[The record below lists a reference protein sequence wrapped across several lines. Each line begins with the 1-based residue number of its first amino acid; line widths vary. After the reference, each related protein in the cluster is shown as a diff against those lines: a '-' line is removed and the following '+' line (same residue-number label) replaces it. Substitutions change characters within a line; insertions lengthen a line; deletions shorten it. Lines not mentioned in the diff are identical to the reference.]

1 VANTFPLPKAL
12 AFTTIPGGDLADII
26 LLGSEA
32 ADTVVLNTSQ
42 TIVANGFGGDDSIT
56 IANPTVATGG
66 NESTFTAPSTIYGGE
81 GDDSL
86 LLANLVV
93 GSSAIL
99 GGAGNDFFASRNGNV
114 NNDYQAAEV
123 NGNEGEDTF
132 GATGDG
138 IRAIGS
144 QILGGSNNDTIW
156 AGASTATEFNGNKNL
171 DRINVIGNQIGGSI
185 FGGKGIDFIDTA
197 NTVDVTYT
205 GTSIAGGNG
214 NDVISDS
221 EVTIVADNS
230 TLTVLGG
237 EGVDNITLSINNDGG
252 GVREA
257 ALIGGGTEDDFITID
272 GSITATR
279 LTIQGGDGNDTIE
292 GFGNI
297 NGGSGAD
304 AIAITADAN
313 LLYAMTDI
321 ATETGLT
328 TATIDSITGFGA
340 GDDTIKTGVAATA
353 GNYQEAAAQ
362 AGFAAALNAANV
374 FFTTAGNED
383 FQYYLLE
390 DSSAAVAGTGYIFFK
405 NTTTAAVATAAI
417 QINEVLS
424 LTTANIIA

>member
-1 VANTFPLPKAL
+1 L

-32 ADTVVLNTSQ
+32 ADTVVLNTSD

-99 GGAGNDFFASRNGNV
+99 GGAGNDFFASREGNGV
-114 NNDYQAAEV
+114 NDFQAAEV

-132 GATGDG
+132 GATGEG

-197 NTVDVTYT
+197 NAAGVTYT

-214 NDVISDS
+214 NDVISD
-221 EVTIVADNS
+221 TNATLVADNS

-237 EGVDNITLSINNDGG
+237 EGVDNITLTINSDGTADG
-252 GVREA
+252 EA
-257 ALIGGGTEDDFITID
+257 ALIGGGTEADFITID
-272 GSITATR
+272 GSITNTR

-328 TATIDSITGFGA
+328 TATIDSITGFVTG
-340 GDDTIKTGVAATA
+340 GDTIQTGVAATA
-353 GNYQEAAAQ
+353 DNYAEAGTAQ

-383 FQYYLLE
+383 VQYYLIE
-390 DSSAAVAGTGYIFFK
+390 DSLATVADTGYIFFK

-417 QINEVLS
+417 QINDVL
-424 LTTANIIA
+424 TVAETDIIA